1 MAKVELHDSTEPVP
15 EKPVEVS
22 QATGSLLMSLAF
34 WLTLVAAAGMYAA
47 VSLSPKLVQWMMVR
61 QQLTSNA
68 LRLQQLENE
77 ADYLERVADALKKDP
92 EFAERLVRATQSPA
106 LDEVPFDASLT
117 AASNESSEAESPDQ
131 GFLMKHPDVYEG
143 VVRLASDV
151 RLRRGLLVSS
161 ASMTLIAFTLFNDA
175 GVRFL
180 VHWIAT
186 IGRLLKS
193 IVARYRKPP
202 AEEPEPMSAP

>member
-34 WLTLVAAAGMYAA
+34 WLTLVTAAGMYAA

-106 LDEVPFDASLT
+106 LDEVPFDASLS
-117 AASNESSEAESPDQ
+117 AASKEFQQRN
-131 GFLMKHPDVYEG
+131 
-143 VVRLASDV
+143 RLTRD
-151 RLRRGLLVSS
+151 
-161 ASMTLIAFTLFNDA
+161 F
-175 GVRFL
+175 
-180 VHWIAT
+180 
-186 IGRLLKS
+186 
-193 IVARYRKPP
+193 
-202 AEEPEPMSAP
+202 